1 MVFTAGACES
11 ACSVLSRRIVQRWLP
26 RDELSVLQ
34 HMIVLVGQNCNPVS
48 SAKDQGLQGCRK
60 VLEYIESHPKLL
72 QRNVADFLLMGC
84 QALMKHR

>member
-1 MVFTAGACES
+1 M
-11 ACSVLSRRIVQRWLP
+11 QRWLP

-34 HMIVLVGQNCNPVS
+34 HMIVLVGQSCNPVS
-48 SAKDQGLQGCRK
+48 SANDHGLQGCRK
-60 VLEYIESHPKLL
+60 VLEYVDSHPKLL